1 MSSPVVLITGAL
13 TGIGR
18 AAAIIFAQE
27 GAHIVVSGRRDK
39 QGQELVAELQGLG
52 AEAIFVRSDVRKDED
67 VRNLVDQTVKRFGR
81 LDIAVNNAGTEGSP
95 GLVTDQTAESYAATF
110 DTNVLGTLLSMK
122 HELRVMLPQGSGS
135 IVNVSSAYGSV
146 GAAGASVYVA
156 SKHAVEGLTKSAAL
170 EVAGTGVRVNVVA
183 PGTTDTGMLT
193 RFTSTD
199 ENKSALVSTVP
210 VKRLAKP
217 KELGVS
223 ENVTILDDGGNLKA
237 FGRMDGAPIPTI
249 EMAQNKAY
257 TALLGVS
264 TQDFFNFIQGDPS
277 LLAGIPTLARM
288 AAWGGGFPIRVNGE
302 VVGAIGVSGAPTVQ
316 NDVDCARAALA
327 LVSDEVQ
334 LARIAG
340 GFPS

>member
-27 GAHIVVSGRRDK
+27 GAHIVVSGRRDR

-52 AEAIFVRSDVRKDED
+52 AEAIVVRTDVRNEDD

-81 LDIAVNNAGTEGSP
+81 LDIAVNNAATEGLR

-110 DTNVLGTLLSMK
+110 DTNVLGVLLSMK
-122 HELRVMLPQGSGS
+122 HELRAMLPQGSGS

-193 RFTSTD
+193 RFTNTD
-199 ENKSALVSTVP
+199 ENKAALVSTVP
-210 VKRLAKP
+210 IKRLAAP
-217 KELGVS
+217 EEIAHVIAFVASANASYMTGASIPV
-223 ENVTILDDGGNLKA
+223 DGG
-237 FGRMDGAPIPTI
+237 M
-249 EMAQNKAY
+249 
-257 TALLGVS
+257 
-264 TQDFFNFIQGDPS
+264 
-277 LLAGIPTLARM
+277 
-288 AAWGGGFPIRVNGE
+288 
-302 VVGAIGVSGAPTVQ
+302 
-316 NDVDCARAALA
+316 
-327 LVSDEVQ
+327 
-334 LARIAG
+334 IAD
-340 GFPS
+340 

>member
-1 MSSPVVLITGAL
+1 MPTKPEGKVALVTGAL

-52 AEAIFVRSDVRKDED
+52 AEAIFVRTDVREDED

-81 LDIAVNNAGTEGSP
+81 LDIAVNNAGTEGTP
-95 GLVTDQTAESYAATF
+95 GPVTEQTAETYSATF

-122 HELRVMLPQGSGS
+122 HELRVMLPQRSGS

-156 SKHAVEGLTKSAAL
+156 SKHAVEGMTKSAAL

-193 RFTSTD
+193 RFTNTD
-199 ENKSALVSTVP
+199 ENKAALVSTVP
-210 VKRLAKP
+210 VKRLATP
-217 KELGVS
+217 EEIAHVIAFVASANASYMTGASIPV
-223 ENVTILDDGGNLKA
+223 DGG
-237 FGRMDGAPIPTI
+237 M
-249 EMAQNKAY
+249 
-257 TALLGVS
+257 
-264 TQDFFNFIQGDPS
+264 
-277 LLAGIPTLARM
+277 
-288 AAWGGGFPIRVNGE
+288 
-302 VVGAIGVSGAPTVQ
+302 
-316 NDVDCARAALA
+316 
-327 LVSDEVQ
+327 
-334 LARIAG
+334 IAD
-340 GFPS
+340 